1 MYLLAK
7 FGSHRSYRNG
17 DVNYYISSYKD
28 TLEKAELTTSLC
40 HIARFLKSGIPI
52 YSSEV
57 LDTAGRKMKRRRIQA
72 IAKRCALDANA
83 INYVTIA
90 LTGNT

>member
-28 TLEKAELTTSLC
+28 TLEKAELTTSIC
-40 HIARFLKSGIPI
+40 HNARFLKSGIPI
-52 YSSEV
+52 YSSKV
-57 LDTAGRKMKRRRIQA
+57 LDTAGRKTKRRIQA